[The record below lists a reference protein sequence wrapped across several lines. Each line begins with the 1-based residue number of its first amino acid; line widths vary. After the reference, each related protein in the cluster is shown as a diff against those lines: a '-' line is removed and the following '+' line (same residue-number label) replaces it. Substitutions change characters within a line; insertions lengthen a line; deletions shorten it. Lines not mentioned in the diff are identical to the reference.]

1 MLGIIIW
8 LHIYLEY
15 SIMFILQ
22 FLKKCFSFVKT
33 SPKPLMLVESKSSDD
48 SQEMDKLRHFDASFA
63 CSGLVDIAGIRSAIF
78 QWKHDEN
85 EKSNEVLPKAA
96 AKQSQLDKS

>member
-1 MLGIIIW
+1 
-8 LHIYLEY
+8 
-15 SIMFILQ
+15 
-22 FLKKCFSFVKT
+22 
-33 SPKPLMLVESKSSDD
+33 MLVESKSSDD
-48 SQEMDKLRHFDASFA
+48 SQEMDKLRHFDVSFA
-63 CSGLVDIAGIRSAIF
+63 CSELVDIAGIRSAIF